1 MHMHCAHTQSE
12 EDVSATL
19 KNLLIS
25 LLFNGALSLFERITF
40 LWGGSIPVEA
50 AYLHDLADAG
60 GALILLVLAR
70 GACKAPYLWNV
81 ADFLGG
87 VFMITASAM
96 ALTHGIDHMRHPVAI
111 KTDGLILLAITNFC
125 ANAVLAIRLKEGR
138 SGAEKQSALHFMQ
151 DAAMA
156 GAMLLTWTISSAFG
170 FGQAPLLDAFI
181 AVLISGIIL
190 AMATLQFLNTIKKI
204 FDGMS
209 NHPEE

>member
-1 MHMHCAHTQSE
+1 MHMHCAHIQSE

-60 GALILLVLAR
+60 GALVLLVLAR

-87 VFMITASAM
+87 VFMIAAASV
-96 ALTHGIDHMRHPVAI
+96 ALIDGVAHMRNPIAI
-111 KTDGLILLAITNFC
+111 KTDGLIGLAMLNFC
-125 ANAVLAIRLKEGR
+125 ANAVLAMRLNKGKT
-138 SGAEKQSALHFMQ
+138 SAEKQSALHFMQ

-190 AMATLQFLNTIKKI
+190 SMATWQFLKTIKKI
-204 FDGMS
+204 FDGIPI
-209 NHPEE
+209 HPEE